1 MSAPGRIA
9 APTAPKKTDRG
20 PLRAKGMTQTRFVCE
35 RLREQILSCRL
46 LPGAKLNIAAIAEEL
61 YVSPGAVREALAM
74 LQSEAFVVSEPQR
87 GYRVSP
93 ISERGL
99 MHLVEAR
106 IQVESLCLT
115 ESIRHGDVEW
125 ESRIAAAWHRLS
137 RVRERD
143 DHGLLNERWI
153 EAHAEFHR
161 SLMAACPNEW
171 LLRLREMLYHQSE
184 RYRRLTAPL
193 VRAKRNVEAEHRAL
207 SEAVLERDVAKALR
221 LLQAHL
227 QTTARILL
235 NSPLLATDR
244 G

>member
-1 MSAPGRIA
+1 MPAVVRKRA
-9 APTAPKKTDRG
+9 DRL
-20 PLRAKGMTQTRFVCE
+20 PPRTKGVTQTRFVCE
-35 RLREQILSCRL
+35 RVREQILSCRR
-46 LPGAKLNIAAIAEEL
+46 LPGAKLNIAALAGEL
-61 YVSPGAVREALAM
+61 HVSPGAVREALAM
-74 LQSEAFVVSEPQR
+74 LESEAFVVSQPQR

-93 ISERGL
+93 ISIRSL
-99 MHLVEAR
+99 KDLLEAR
-106 IQVESLCLT
+106 IQIDSLCLS

-161 SLMAACPNEW
+161 ALMAACPNEW

-193 VRAKRNVEAEHRAL
+193 VKTGRNVEGEHREL
-207 SEAVLERDVAKALR
+207 SDAVLQRDVRKALR
-221 LLQAHL
+221 LLNAHL
-227 QTTARILL
+227 QATARGLL
-235 NSPLLATDR
+235 RSPLLATDP
-244 G
+244 GC